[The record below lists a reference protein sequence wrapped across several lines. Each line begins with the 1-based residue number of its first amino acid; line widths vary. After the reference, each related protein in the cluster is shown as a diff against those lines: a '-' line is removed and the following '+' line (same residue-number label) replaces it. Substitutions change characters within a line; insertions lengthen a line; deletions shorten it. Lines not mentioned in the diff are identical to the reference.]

1 MSDDPY
7 FKAQDD
13 ARSGRSISPGADEST
28 YWAERQNVEGERA
41 RREADQAAQNA
52 ASSASADLFDTWL
65 PAPPES
71 RPLSPEEARAGLIG
85 CAMTPVVVALS
96 PVYYA
101 LYPLVTIAAITAG
114 YLTWRAVGSGG
125 GSVFVGL
132 LVVAVFIIATL
143 VTSRAEHALARS
155 AVYRLIRLPLRAL
168 GLSILFLNLLTAAG
182 IGLACR
188 PPVDPDRLDQLAP
201 LLGAYYKCLLA
212 QPMVIGLVLGAIVLI
227 VVAGRSGALRERWH
241 RGLRALHLHG

>member
-13 ARSGRSISPGADEST
+13 ARSGRSLSPGADEST
-28 YWAERQNVEGERA
+28 YWAERQNVEAERS
-41 RREADQAAQNA
+41 RREAEQSAQHA
-52 ASSASADLFDTWL
+52 ASSSSADLIDSWL
-65 PAPPES
+65 PAAPES
-71 RPLSPEEARAGLIG
+71 HALSPEEARAGLIG
-85 CAMTPVVVALS
+85 CAVMPVAVALA
-96 PVYYA
+96 PVYFA
-101 LYPLVTIAAITAG
+101 LYPLVTIAAVTAG

-125 GSVFVGL
+125 GSVFIGL
-132 LVVAVFIIATL
+132 LVVAVFIIATW

-155 AVYRLIRLPLRAL
+155 RVYRLVRLPLRAL

-212 QPMVIGLVLGAIVLI
+212 QPMVIGMVLGAIALI
-227 VVAGRSGALRERWH
+227 VVAGRSSALRERWH
-241 RGLRALHLHG
+241 RGLRALRLHG